1 MEKYIQLLKKLGFTQ
16 EQIDAANKEDSN
28 IDEIAKAHNDKQ
40 FELFKA
46 EPEHHNSL
54 KDEAKKKGL
63 AEAFTKVKKA
73 LNVKFSLGLQN
84 KDLEELDYDTVLEKA
99 QEKSNNAGTE
109 EVTALNQTI
118 FDLNKKYQDL
128 EDKYSTEKKALE
140 DRLESEK
147 NAIYT
152 DIDFNKQIASKKRI
166 IPEEDAVV
174 YFKTRLEKE
183 GITTKRDD
191 KGNLT
196 FWKGEYQLKNKDNTG
211 FETIESLD
219 ERFLGSFVEKSN
231 GSGGAGGS
239 SQQQQEENKDL
250 VLSST
255 LTKYLEA
262 ETASTN

>member
-1 MEKYIQLLKKLGFTQ
+1 MEKYIQLLKKIGFTQ
-16 EQIDAANKEDSN
+16 EQIDAAIKDDSN
-28 IDEIAKAHNDKQ
+28 IDEIAKAHNEKQ

-46 EPEHHNSL
+46 DPEHHNSL
-54 KDEAKKKGL
+54 KDESKKKGL

-84 KDLEELDYDTVLEKA
+84 KELDELDYDAVLEKA
-99 QEKSNNAGTE
+99 QEKTKTAGTE

-118 FDLNKKYQDL
+118 FDLNKKYQEV
-128 EDKYSTEKKALE
+128 EDKSTADKKALE
-140 DRLESEK
+140 EKLESEK

-152 DIDFNKQIASKKRI
+152 DIDFNKQITSKKRI
-166 IPEEDAVV
+166 IPAEDAVV

-183 GITTKRDD
+183 GITTKRDAAG
-191 KGNLT
+191 KMT
-196 FWKGEYQLKNKDNTG
+196 FWKGEYQLKKEDNTG

-231 GSGGAGGS
+231 GTGGGGGGGS
-239 SQQQQEENKDL
+239 QEQNEKDL
-250 VLSST
+250 VLSPT
-255 LTKYLEA
+255 LAKYLEA